1 MGDDDEN
8 NSAESDSNDN
18 KKGSKKES
26 KKKKSAPGEYTL
38 SKLKKILRAVGAAN
52 PRVYKSLKDKSNKQQ
67 IAMIK
72 EILTEKEVDFSNL
85 SEKAIKKLKSEWNL
99 KREMEELGI
108 DTSKKNED
116 GQEAEDEY
124 ENGVT
129 LSSRR
134 SRRKRNKVVSYK
146 PPKMKFEESE
156 EDGNDDDADDN
167 DKAEKDEQK
176 DEEVEEEEEDES
188 EGDVYEP
195 PSESD
200 EDEDYE
206 M

>member
-26 KKKKSAPGEYTL
+26 KKKKSSPGEYTL

-72 EILTEKEVDFSNL
+72 KILTEKEVDFSNL

-134 SRRKRNKVVSYK
+134 PRRKRNKVVSYK

-156 EDGNDDDADDN
+156 EDGN
-167 DKAEKDEQK
+167 
-176 DEEVEEEEEDES
+176 
-188 EGDVYEP
+188 
-195 PSESD
+195 
-200 EDEDYE
+200 
-206 M
+206 

>member
-1 MGDDDEN
+1 MG
-8 NSAESDSNDN
+8 
-18 KKGSKKES
+18 
-26 KKKKSAPGEYTL
+26 
-38 SKLKKILRAVGAAN
+38 
-52 PRVYKSLKDKSNKQQ
+52 
-67 IAMIK
+67 

-116 GQEAEDEY
+116 DQNAEDEY

-134 SRRKRNKVVSYK
+134 PRRKRNKVVSYK

-156 EDGNDDDADDN
+156 EEEEGGGDKDAN
-167 DKAEKDEQK
+167 ENENENAGKDEQK
-176 DEEVEEEEEDES
+176 E
-188 EGDVYEP
+188 
-195 PSESD
+195 
-200 EDEDYE
+200 
-206 M
+206 